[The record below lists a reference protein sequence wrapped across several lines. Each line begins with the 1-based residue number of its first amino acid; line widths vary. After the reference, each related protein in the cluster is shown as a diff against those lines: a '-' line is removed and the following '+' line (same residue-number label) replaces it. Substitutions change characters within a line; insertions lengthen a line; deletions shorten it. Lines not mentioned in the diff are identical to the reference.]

1 VKTISVGNNPWS
13 VAVLPSG
20 EYVYVTNSHNT
31 TVSVIRTADNT
42 VVDVIQVGADPA
54 GLAIL
59 PDGNSV
65 YVANSN
71 SNSVSVVGY

>member
-1 VKTISVGNNPWS
+1 
-13 VAVLPSG
+13 
-20 EYVYVTNSHNT
+20 
-31 TVSVIRTADNT
+31 VIRTADNT